1 MNAASTAPTPARR
14 IVLADLLPGEAV
26 RDLVLILSAAAFVG
40 AAAQFSIP
48 VPGSPVPVTGSTFA
62 VLLSGAA
69 LGWQRGLAAM
79 VLFMAA
85 GSAGVPW
92 FANGG
97 SGFGGPAFGYIIGYV
112 LAAGAVGFLAQRG
125 FDRTP
130 SRTIAAMLLG
140 TLIIYAIG
148 VPWLMDNTGGS
159 FVDTLDIGVRPFLLG
174 DLLKVLLAAALLP
187 AAWKLVQRRSR

>member
-1 MNAASTAPTPARR
+1 MNAASVAPTPARR

-40 AAAQFSIP
+40 AAAQFTIP

-79 VLFMAA
+79 MLYLAA
-85 GSAGVPW
+85 GSLGVPW
-92 FANGG
+92 FAAGG
-97 SGFGGPAFGYIIGYV
+97 HGFGGPSFGYIFGYV
-112 LAAGAVGFLAQRG
+112 LAAGLVGFMAQRG

-130 SRTIAAMLLG
+130 ARTVLAMLLG
-140 TLIIYAIG
+140 TLTIYAIG
-148 VPWLMDNTGGS
+148 VPWLMDATGMDLS
-159 FVDTLDIGVRPFLLG
+159 TALDKGVRPFLLG